1 MPVRPALAAG
11 LAIVVVAVSACGG
24 GRGTGLVFGTID
36 DSVAESMSVGMT
48 IGDTEAHFN
57 GKPMAHFIL
66 NGPLYCDAYRGVDI
80 SGEGVTA
87 TAAAWQ
93 FCFHN
98 GTLVLKKHVCLMG
111 AWTRG
116 EINRYENAGYTPRR
130 KDCAGASS

>member
-1 MPVRPALAAG
+1 MAVRPALGAG
-11 LAIVVVAVSACGG
+11 LAIVVLAVPACGG
-24 GRGTGLVFGTID
+24 SGRTGLVSGTID
-36 DSVAESMSVGMT
+36 DSVAKSIWIGMT
-48 IGDTEAHFN
+48 VGGTESHFN

-116 EINRYENAGYTPRR
+116 EINRYANAGYTLRR
-130 KDCAGASS
+130 GDCAGASS